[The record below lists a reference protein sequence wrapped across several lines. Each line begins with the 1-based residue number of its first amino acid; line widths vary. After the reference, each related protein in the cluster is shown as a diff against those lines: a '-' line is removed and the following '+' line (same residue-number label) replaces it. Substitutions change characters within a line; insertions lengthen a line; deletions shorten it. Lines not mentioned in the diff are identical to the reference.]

1 MLRILLY
8 WTDTHRWFITAI
20 VACVTIANLT
30 PPEGLSEN
38 GMDVIAILVM
48 STIILITAQVPL
60 PTVPL
65 LIAVFQVLFGVETPK
80 DIAQSFMSDSV
91 FFIMGSLM
99 LAVAIVHQKLDRR
112 IAYLIMRF
120 TKGSVTRLSFGFII
134 VCAIMASFIGEHTV
148 AAIMLPVAITI
159 VNNIDADSRKIRN
172 ISLILM
178 FSIAYGCA
186 AASVGTPS
194 GGARNAV
201 MLDYWN
207 RLYDIN
213 ISYIDWIKYAY
224 PIVLLQIP
232 IVALFLKITFKPE
245 NRDISQAIIKL
256 KKSVEME
263 GSLRK
268 SDWMTIFIFLF
279 TLILWVSA
287 SDRLG
292 LGIPALIGVSLYLIT
307 GLVNWDKINSG
318 VNWGVVLLYGSA
330 ISLGV
335 AMQKTGAASWMA
347 NALLGG
353 LESINIGGGIAL
365 IVVVAVITML
375 VANIMSHGPA
385 VAVLGPIFL
394 ELAVITDTSLI
405 AVGFVVAM
413 ASSFTFMTV
422 IGSPANTIVF
432 SSNFIRPKDFFRAGW
447 KLSLSSIVMLV
458 LISATYWKL
467 FE

>member
-1 MLRILLY
+1 MLRIVLY
-8 WTDTHRWFITAI
+8 WIDTHRWFIAAI
-20 VACVTIANLT
+20 IACLTIANLT

-38 GMDVIAILVM
+38 GMDVIAIIVM
-48 STIILITAQVPL
+48 STIILVTAQVPL

-80 DIAQSFMSDSV
+80 AISQSFMSDSV

-112 IAYLIMRF
+112 IAYLILRF
-120 TKGSVTRLSFGFII
+120 TRGSVTRLSIGFII
-134 VCAIMASFIGEHTV
+134 VCAFMASFIGEHTV

-159 VNNIDADSRKIRN
+159 VNNIDADSRRIRN

-186 AASVGTPS
+186 AASVGSPS

-201 MLDYWN
+201 MLDYWH

-213 ISYIDWIKYAY
+213 ITYIDWIKYAY
-224 PIVLLQIP
+224 PMVLMQIP
-232 IVALFLKITFKPE
+232 VVAFFLKISFKPE
-245 NRDISQAIIKL
+245 NRDINRAILKL
-256 KKSVEME
+256 KKSVEKE
-263 GSLRK
+263 GKLSK
-268 SDWMTIFIFLF
+268 ADWMTIFIFLF
-279 TLILWVSA
+279 TLLLWVTS
-287 SDRLG
+287 SNRLG
-292 LGIPALIGVSLYLIT
+292 LGIPAFIGVSLYLIT

-335 AMQKTGAASWMA
+335 AMQKTGAASWLA
-347 NALLGG
+347 SALLDG
-353 LESINIGGGIAL
+353 LESMHIGGGIAL
-365 IVVVAVITML
+365 IIVVAVITMM

-394 ELAVITDTSLI
+394 EMAVITDTSLI

-413 ASSFTFMTV
+413 ASSFTFMTI

-447 KLSLSSIVMLV
+447 KLSLSSLAMLV
-458 LISATYWKL
+458 MISATYWKL